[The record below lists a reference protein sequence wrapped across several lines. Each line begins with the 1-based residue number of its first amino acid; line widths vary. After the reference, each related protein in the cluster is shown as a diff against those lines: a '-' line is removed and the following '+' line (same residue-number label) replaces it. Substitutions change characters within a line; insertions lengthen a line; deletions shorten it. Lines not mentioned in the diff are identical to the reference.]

1 MIQRIPKAKKEAFNM
16 VVKEYKDRVE
26 QALAKAKKF
35 EREGSSLKDLNAKYK
50 SIIAANMYLNTVGL
64 YCEMSS
70 KSLEIMGIKN
80 DAYLN
85 NARKNTY
92 QAIRILQKIVGNEI
106 DTNLTETSEKLS
118 ELKLMNPKRIVHLLQ
133 KIEFS
138 IALVE
143 FEEGDNS
150 KWKWNFVEM
159 YGQMAILAKNFTNFK
174 VFIQRMNNPMDPYY
188 QDINDL
194 ISLVKRVA
202 DVAAQKYR
210 EKYELAFKQVQDM
223 NNAIDFMNLL
233 VKIHVILNEQTYMAE
248 AKKTVEKWKS
258 KLENDLKKKEQDDA
272 DAKRKKLQKK

>member
-1 MIQRIPKAKKEAFNM
+1 MIQRIPKAKKEAFNL
-16 VVKEYKDRVE
+16 VVKEYKDKVD
-26 QALAKAKKF
+26 QAITKAKKF
-35 EREGSSLKDLNAKYK
+35 EREGAALKDLNAKYK
-50 SIIAANMYLNTVGL
+50 SIIAANVYLNTVGL

-70 KSLEIMGIKN
+70 KSLEIMNIKN

-106 DTNLTETSEKLS
+106 DTNLTDTSERLS
-118 ELKLMNPKRIVHLLQ
+118 ELKLMNPKRILHLLQ

-138 IALVE
+138 IALVQ

-174 VFIQRMNNPMDPYY
+174 DFIKRMNNPMDPFY
-188 QDINDL
+188 QEINDL
-194 ISLVKRVA
+194 INFVKRVVDTA
-202 DVAAQKYR
+202 GQKYR

-223 NNAIDFMNLL
+223 NHAIDFMNLL
-233 VKIHVILNEQTYMAE
+233 VKIHVILNEQTYMVE
-248 AKKTVEKWKS
+248 VKKTVEKWKL